1 MKQPH
6 IFRNGMDKPTIIT
19 AQQYGT
25 KVSVELDHSDADLD
39 ELMDAFETLV
49 IGLGY
54 HADSWKSWIV
64 ERAAEYDEEENEK
77 WEDREELENDF
88 FGNYEDYKGQFEDWK
103 NETPDEDRYLATEED
118 EDEFEKLTTDCWCG
132 SREKCD
138 CISEANDNDEFD
150 DYGMRITPNKVLID
164 AKKQYDEQIKK
175 KKKSK

>member
-25 KVSVELDHSDADLD
+25 KVSVELDHSDTDLD

-77 WEDREELENDF
+77 WEDLNQLEDDF
-88 FGNYEDYKGQFEDWK
+88 FGKLDTEDYEG
-103 NETPDEDRYLATEED
+103 
-118 EDEFEKLTTDCWCG
+118 
-132 SREKCD
+132 
-138 CISEANDNDEFD
+138 EFD
-150 DYGMRITPNKVLID
+150 DYGMKITPNKVLID
-164 AKKQYDEQIKK
+164 AKKQYDEQIKNDKK

>member
-25 KVSVELDHSDADLD
+25 KVSVELDHSDTDLD

-54 HADSWKSWIV
+54 HADTWKSWIV

-77 WEDREELENDF
+77 WEDLNQLEDDF
-88 FGNYEDYKGQFEDWK
+88 FGKLDTEDYEGQFEDWK
-103 NETPDEDRYLATEED
+103 NETPDE
-118 EDEFEKLTTDCWCG
+118 G
-132 SREKCD
+132 
-138 CISEANDNDEFD
+138 EFD
-150 DYGMRITPNKVLID
+150 DYGMKITPNKVLID
-164 AKKQYDEQIKK
+164 AKKQYDEQIKNDKK

>member
-64 ERAAEYDEEENEK
+64 ERAAEYHEEENEK

-103 NETPDEDRYLATEED
+103 NETPDED
-118 EDEFEKLTTDCWCG
+118 
-132 SREKCD
+132 
-138 CISEANDNDEFD
+138 EFD

-164 AKKQYDEQIKK
+164 AKKQYDEQIKNDKK